1 VARGRAV
8 IAAGVAFWTSLG
20 GAFACAV
27 AGAWIIQ
34 RGDDRPGRDGALLAL
49 GMSALWGVATAA
61 AGADSAASAV
71 TETLR
76 NLAWLAFLYGLIGGG
91 RDHPGI
97 AGVRPVIVVLACV
110 ELLHPILRLA
120 VVSLP
125 ASHPL
130 MNAAFEVTVFFR
142 LMVIVGGLVLV
153 HNAYGL
159 EARRGRSALRWNAA
173 ALGAVW
179 LCDLNYYMVAWL
191 GDGQPGALA
200 ALRGIVLAAAAVMLA
215 IARTRSADR
224 RFRPSRAMAFQS
236 LSLAVIGCYLVIMV
250 AAAQSLAWL
259 GDATPPLAQV
269 GFIFTSAVLAL
280 IVLPSG
286 RVRGWMKVTVAKHL
300 FQHRYDYR
308 AEWLRFTHTIGRG
321 DAAATLEERT
331 IQAIGDIT
339 DSTAGL
345 LLVPGER
352 GELTLAA
359 RWQWRTLEVP
369 AEAMTGEV
377 RHFFERDGYI
387 VDCDAVRR
395 GLALQGEDAILPEWL
410 LNEPRAWALV
420 PLLHFERLVG
430 VVVLARPAL
439 PRELDWEDFDLLR
452 VVGRQLASYLAEHA
466 GQEALLDAS
475 RFDEF
480 NRRIAF
486 VMHDVKNLAS
496 QLTLLCRN
504 AERHGDNPA
513 FRADMQITVRNAA
526 DKLNGLIAKLSRYGA
541 NPLERL
547 EEVDPA
553 DVIRT
558 VAERA
563 GQAHAVTFLS
573 PAPLLRVIGN
583 RETLEQV
590 LVHLVQNA
598 IDASP
603 PGAPV
608 TLGVRSEGLHAA
620 IEVADS
626 GTGMSPD
633 FVRNRLFKPFVST
646 KPGGFGIGAFEA
658 RELVRAMQG
667 RLDVESREGLGSR
680 FVIRLPLAE
689 AAGLLE
695 RFRENSGGATPHG
708 SHEPQ
713 VA

>member
-1 VARGRAV
+1 MIG
-8 IAAGVAFWTSLG
+8 AGLTFWSSLA

-27 AGAWIIQ
+27 VAAWIVQ
-34 RGDDRPGRDGALLAL
+34 RGDDRPGRNVALVALA
-49 GMSALWGVATAA
+49 MSALWGVVTAA
-61 AGADSAASAV
+61 MGADSAAASLA
-71 TETLR
+71 ETIR
-76 NLAWLAFLYGLIGGG
+76 NLAWLAFLHNLITGGEQRG
-91 RDHPGI
+91 N
-97 AGVRPVIVVLACV
+97 AGVRAMLGVVAGV
-110 ELLHPILRLA
+110 ELLHPVLRLF
-120 VVSLP
+120 VVDVSP
-125 ASHPL
+125 SHDL
-130 MNAAFEVTVFFR
+130 QLAAFELTVFFR

-153 HNAYGL
+153 HNVYDAEG
-159 EARRGRSALRWNAA
+159 RRGRTALRWNAA

-179 LCDLNYYMVAWL
+179 LCDLNFYIVTWL

-200 ALRGIVLAAAAVMLA
+200 ALRGIVLVPVAVMLA
-215 IARTRSADR
+215 IARTRSADL
-224 RFRPSRAMAFQS
+224 RFRPSRAVAFQS
-236 LSLAVIGCYLVIMV
+236 LSLLIIGGYLVIMV
-250 AAAQSLAWL
+250 GAAQSLAWL
-259 GDATPPLAQV
+259 GNTAPPLAQV
-269 GFIFTSAVLAL
+269 GFVFTSAVLAL

-286 RVRGWMKVTVAKHL
+286 RVRGWIKVTIAKHL

-308 AEWLRFTHTIGRG
+308 AEWLRFTQTIGRSDSG
-321 DAAATLEERT
+321 ATLEERT
-331 IQAIGDIT
+331 IQAIGDIA

-345 LLVPGER
+345 LLVPGDR
-352 GELTLAA
+352 GEMTLAA
-359 RWQWRTLEVP
+359 RWQWRTLDVP
-369 AEAMTGEV
+369 AEALTNEA
-377 RHFFERDGYI
+377 RRFFERDGFI

-395 GLALQGEDAILPEWL
+395 GTAVGDVNKAVPGWL
-410 LNEPRAWALV
+410 LDEPRAWAMV

-430 VVVLARPAL
+430 VVVLARPVH

-504 AERHGDNPA
+504 AERHGENPA

-526 DKLNGLIAKLSRYGA
+526 DKLNGLIAKLSRYNS

-547 EEVDPA
+547 EEVDPSA
-553 DVIRT
+553 VIRM
-558 VAERA
+558 VIERQ
-563 GQAHAVTFLS
+563 GQAHPMIVSGVASHF
-573 PAPLLRVIGN
+573 RVIGN
-583 RETLEQV
+583 RDSLEQV

-598 IDASP
+598 IDASAAD
-603 PGAPV
+603 API
-608 TLGVRSEGLHAA
+608 TLSVRSEGLHAA
-620 IEVADS
+620 IEVTDL
-626 GTGMSPD
+626 GCGMSPD

-695 RFRENSGGATPHG
+695 RFKETSGAAAPHG
-708 SHEPQ
+708 SQETQ

>member
-1 VARGRAV
+1 MIGETAV
-8 IAAGVAFWTSLG
+8 FWSSLA
-20 GAFACAV
+20 GAFTCAV
-27 AGAWIIQ
+27 AGAWSYQ
-34 RGDDRPGRDGALLAL
+34 RGDDRPGRDIALVALAT
-49 GMSALWGVATAA
+49 SALWGVITAA
-61 AGADSAASAV
+61 LGADSTGAALA
-71 TETLR
+71 ETIR
-76 NLAWLAFLYGLIGGG
+76 NLGWLAFLHHLIVGE
-91 RDHPGI
+91 RSDRGI
-97 AGVRPVIVVLACV
+97 AGVRPVLVVLACV
-110 ELLHPILRLA
+110 ELLHPVLRL
-120 VVSLP
+120 VVASAP
-125 ASHPL
+125 PSHPL
-130 MNAAFEVTVFFR
+130 QDAAFQLTVFLR
-142 LMVIVGGLVLV
+142 LMFITGGLVLV
-153 HNAYGL
+153 HNVYGL
-159 EARRGRSALRWNAA
+159 ERERGRSALRWNAA

-179 LCDLNYYMVAWL
+179 LCDLNFYVIAWL
-191 GDGQPGALA
+191 GNAQPLA
-200 ALRGIVLAAAAVMLA
+200 MAVLRGIVLIPVAVMLA
-215 IARTRSADR
+215 VARTHSAQR
-224 RFRPSRAMAFQS
+224 RIRPSRAMAFQS
-236 LSLAVIGCYLVIMV
+236 LSLMVIGGYLVTMIG
-250 AAAQSLAWL
+250 AAQSLAWL
-259 GDATPPLAQV
+259 GDTAPPLAQV
-269 GFIFTSAVLAL
+269 GFVFTSAVLAL

-286 RVRGWMKVTVAKHL
+286 RVRGWMKVTVTKHL

-308 AEWLRFTHTIGRG
+308 AEWLRFTETIGRG
-321 DAAATLEERT
+321 DSGATLEERT
-331 IQAIGDIT
+331 IKAIGDIT
-339 DSTAGL
+339 DSPAGL
-345 LLVPGER
+345 LLVPGDR

-359 RWQWRTLEVP
+359 RWQWRTLDVP
-369 AEAMTGEV
+369 AEAMTGEA
-377 RHFFERDGYI
+377 RQFFERDAYI

-395 GLALQGEDAILPEWL
+395 GVARRGEDAIVPEWL
-410 LNEPRAWALV
+410 LAEPRAWALV

-430 VVVLARPAL
+430 VIVLARPAHQ
-439 PRELDWEDFDLLR
+439 RELDWEDFDLLR
-452 VVGRQLASYLAEHA
+452 VAGRQLASYLAEHA

-547 EEVDPA
+547 EEVDPVEVVRA
-553 DVIRT
+553 I
-558 VAERA
+558 VARH
-563 GQAHAVTFLS
+563 GLAHPIAISSL
-573 PAPLLRVIGN
+573 PAPLRVIGN

-598 IDASP
+598 IDASASD
-603 PGAPV
+603 API

-620 IEVADS
+620 IEVIDS

-695 RFRENSGGATPHG
+695 RFKENSVVGLPPGKL
-708 SHEPQ
+708 

>member
-1 VARGRAV
+1 MIGGS
-8 IAAGVAFWTSLG
+8 AAYWSSLG
-20 GAFACAV
+20 GAFACAIV
-27 AGAWIIQ
+27 GAWIVQ
-34 RGDDRPGRDGALLAL
+34 RGDDRPGRDAALFAL
-49 GMSALWGVATAA
+49 GMSALWGVVTAA
-61 AGADSAASAV
+61 MGADSGASALA
-71 TETLR
+71 ETIR
-76 NLAWLAFLYGLIGGG
+76 NLAWLAFLHSLIGTSTNQV
-91 RDHPGI
+91 RI
-97 AGVRPVIVVLACV
+97 VGVRPVLVVLVCV
-110 ELLHPILRLA
+110 ELLHPVLRFM
-120 VVSLP
+120 VSGLP
-125 ASHPL
+125 PSHPL
-130 MNAAFEVTVFFR
+130 QGAAFEITVFFR

-153 HNAYGL
+153 HNVYEL
-159 EARRGRSALRWNAA
+159 ESRLGRSALRWNAA

-179 LCDLNYYMVAWL
+179 LCDLNFYMVAWL
-191 GDGQPGALA
+191 GDGHPGALE
-200 ALRGIVLAAAAVMLA
+200 ALRGIVLVPVAVMLA
-215 IARTRSADR
+215 IARTRNAELR
-224 RFRPSRAMAFQS
+224 IRPSRAMAFQS
-236 LSLAVIGCYLVIMV
+236 LSLLIIGAYLVIMV

-259 GDATPPLAQV
+259 GDSTPPLAQV
-269 GFIFTSAVLAL
+269 GFVFTSAVLAL

-286 RVRGWMKVTVAKHL
+286 RVRGWIKVTVTKHL

-308 AEWLRFTHTIGRG
+308 AEWLRFTQTIGRG
-321 DAAATLEERT
+321 DGGATLEERT
-331 IQAIGDIT
+331 IQALGDIT
-339 DSTAGL
+339 DSTSGL
-345 LLVPGER
+345 LLVPGDR

-369 AEAMTGEV
+369 AEAMSSDA
-377 RHFFERDGYI
+377 RQFFERDGYI
-387 VDCDAVRR
+387 VDCDALRR
-395 GLALQGEDAILPEWL
+395 GAVLRGEDAVVPAWL
-410 LNEPRAWALV
+410 CEEPRAWALV

-430 VVVLARPAL
+430 VIVLARPAHH
-439 PRELDWEDFDLLR
+439 RELDWEDFDLLG
-452 VVGRQLASYLAEHA
+452 VAGRQVASYLAENA

-526 DKLNGLIAKLSRYGA
+526 DKLNGLIARLSRYGA

-547 EEVDPA
+547 EEVDPIEI
-553 DVIRT
+553 IREI
-558 VAERA
+558 AARH
-563 GQAHAVTFLS
+563 GQTHPLVVSAL
-573 PAPLLRVIGN
+573 PATLRVIGN
-583 RETLEQV
+583 REMLEQV

-598 IDASP
+598 IDAS
-603 PGAPV
+603 ASVDPV

-620 IEVADS
+620 IEIVDS

-689 AAGLLE
+689 AAGLRE
-695 RFRENSGGATPHG
+695 RFNENAARPAP
-708 SHEPQ
+708 SHAL

>member
-1 VARGRAV
+1 MIG
-8 IAAGVAFWTSLG
+8 AGPAFWSSLA

-27 AGAWIIQ
+27 VAAWVVQ
-34 RGDDRPGRDGALLAL
+34 RGDDRPGRDVALLAL
-49 GMSALWGVATAA
+49 AMSALWGVVTAA
-61 AGADSAASAV
+61 MGADSAAASLA
-71 TETLR
+71 ETIR
-76 NLAWLAFLYGLIGGG
+76 NLAWLAFLHNLITGGG
-91 RDHPGI
+91 QQAGN
-97 AGVRPVIVVLACV
+97 AGVRAMLGVIACV
-110 ELLHPILRLA
+110 ELLHPVLRLSVA
-120 VVSLP
+120 NVSP
-125 ASHPL
+125 SHHL
-130 MNAAFEVTVFFR
+130 QDAAFELTVFFR

-153 HNAYGL
+153 HNVYDA
-159 EARRGRSALRWNAA
+159 ETRRGRTALRWNAG

-179 LCDLNYYMVAWL
+179 LCDLNLYIVTWL

-200 ALRGIVLAAAAVMLA
+200 ALRGIVLVPVAVMLA
-215 IARTRSADR
+215 VARTRNADL

-236 LSLAVIGCYLVIMV
+236 LSLLIIGAYLVIMV
-250 AAAQSLAWL
+250 GAAQSLAWL
-259 GDATPPLAQV
+259 GDTAPPLAQV
-269 GFIFTSAVLAL
+269 GFVFTSAVLAL

-308 AEWLRFTHTIGRG
+308 AEWLRFTQTIGRG
-321 DAAATLEERT
+321 NSGATLEERT
-331 IQAIGDIT
+331 IQAIGDIA

-345 LLVPGER
+345 LLMPGDR

-359 RWQWRTLEVP
+359 RWQWRTLDVP
-369 AEAMTGEV
+369 AEAMTSEA
-377 RHFFERDGYI
+377 RQFFERDGYI

-395 GLALQGEDAILPEWL
+395 GTAEGDVNKVVPGWL
-410 LNEPRAWALV
+410 LDEPRAWALV

-430 VVVLARPAL
+430 VVALARPAH
-439 PRELDWEDFDLLR
+439 PRELDWEDFDLLK

-526 DKLNGLIAKLSRYGA
+526 DKLNGLIAKLSRYNS

-547 EEVDPA
+547 EEVDPSE
-553 DVIRT
+553 VIRT
-558 VAERA
+558 IVERQ
-563 GQAHAVTFLS
+563 GQTHPMVVTGI
-573 PAPLLRVIGN
+573 APQMRVIGN

-598 IDASP
+598 IDASAAD
-603 PGAPV
+603 API

-620 IEVADS
+620 IEVTDS
-626 GTGMSPD
+626 GCGMSPD

-646 KPGGFGIGAFEA
+646 KQGGFGIGAFEA

-695 RFRENSGGATPHG
+695 RFMETSGGAKPHG
-708 SHEPQ
+708 SQEAQ

>member
-1 VARGRAV
+1 MIGEPAV
-8 IAAGVAFWTSLG
+8 FWASLA

-27 AGAWIIQ
+27 AGAWIYQ
-34 RGDDRPGRDGALLAL
+34 RGDDRSGRDVALLAL
-49 GMSALWGVATAA
+49 GMSALWGVVTAA
-61 AGADSAASAV
+61 TGSDSTASALA
-71 TETLR
+71 ETVR
-76 NLAWLAFLYGLIGGG
+76 NLAWLAFLHHLITGDRADSGM
-91 RDHPGI
+91 
-97 AGVRPVIVVLACV
+97 AGVRPVLVVLACV
-110 ELLHPILRLA
+110 ELLHPVLRLI
-120 VVSLP
+120 VVGAP
-125 ASHPL
+125 PSHPL
-130 MNAAFEVTVFFR
+130 QGAAFQLTVFFR
-142 LMVIVGGLVLV
+142 LLVITGGLVLV
-153 HNAYGL
+153 HNVYGL
-159 EARRGRSALRWNAA
+159 QREHGRSALRWNAA

-179 LCDLNYYMVAWL
+179 LCDLNFYVIAWL
-191 GDGQPGALA
+191 GDAQPQAMA
-200 ALRGIVLAAAAVMLA
+200 VLRGIVLVAVAVMLA
-215 IARTRSADR
+215 VARTRSAQR
-224 RFRPSRAMAFQS
+224 RIRPSRAMAFQS
-236 LSLAVIGCYLVIMV
+236 LSLLVIGGYLVVMV
-250 AAAQSLAWL
+250 GAAQSLAWL
-259 GDATPPLAQV
+259 GNTSPPLAQV
-269 GFIFTSAVLAL
+269 GFVFTSAVLAL

-286 RVRGWMKVTVAKHL
+286 RVRGWMKVTVTKHL

-308 AEWLRFTHTIGRG
+308 AEWLRFTQTIGRG
-321 DAAATLEERT
+321 DSAATLEERT

-339 DSTAGL
+339 DSAAGL
-345 LLVPGER
+345 LLVPGDR

-359 RWQWRTLEVP
+359 RWQWRTLDVP
-369 AEAMTGEV
+369 AEAMTSEA
-377 RHFFERDGYI
+377 RQFFERDGFI
-387 VDCDAVRR
+387 VDCEAVRR
-395 GLALQGEDAILPEWL
+395 GLARRGEEAIVPAWL
-410 LNEPRAWALV
+410 LDDPRAWALV

-430 VVVLARPAL
+430 VIVLARPAHQ
-439 PRELDWEDFDLLR
+439 RELDWEDFDLMR
-452 VVGRQLASYLAEHA
+452 VAGRQLASYLAEHA

-526 DKLNGLIAKLSRYGA
+526 DKLNGLIAKLSRYGT

-547 EEVDPA
+547 EQVDPVA
-553 DVIRT
+553 VVHAI
-558 VAERA
+558 AERQGQ
-563 GQAHAVTFLS
+563 GQAQGQARRIAVSVPPTN
-573 PAPLLRVIGN
+573 LRVIGN
-583 RETLEQV
+583 RESLEQV

-598 IDASP
+598 IDASA
-603 PGAPV
+603 GDAPI

-620 IEVADS
+620 IEVSDS

-695 RFRENSGGATPHG
+695 RFRENNAGNAPQ
-708 SHEPQ
+708 EPM

>member
-1 VARGRAV
+1 MMWEPAV
-8 IAAGVAFWTSLG
+8 FWASLS

-27 AGAWIIQ
+27 AGAWLFQ
-34 RGDDRPGRDGALLAL
+34 RGDDRPGRDVALLAL
-49 GMSALWGVATAA
+49 ATSALWAFLSAA
-61 AGADSAASAV
+61 LGADSGTAALA
-71 TETLR
+71 ETGR
-76 NLAWLAFLYGLIGGG
+76 NLAWLAFLHNLITGGE
-91 RDHPGI
+91 RAPGI
-97 AGVRPVIVVLACV
+97 AGARPVLVVLACV
-110 ELLHPILRLA
+110 ELLHPVLRFA
-120 VVSLP
+120 VAGAP
-125 ASHPL
+125 AAHPL
-130 MNAAFEVTVFFR
+130 QDFAFQLTVFFR
-142 LMVIVGGLVLV
+142 LMVITGGLVLV
-153 HNAYGL
+153 YNVYGL
-159 EARRGRSALRWNAA
+159 ERDRGRSALRWNAA
-173 ALGAVW
+173 ALAAVW
-179 LCDLNYYMVAWL
+179 LCDLNFYVIAWL
-191 GDGQPGALA
+191 GDSQPQAMTVLRAVVLVPVA
-200 ALRGIVLAAAAVMLA
+200 AMLA
-215 IARTRSADR
+215 IARTRSAQR
-224 RFRPSRAMAFQS
+224 RISPSRAIAFQS
-236 LSLAVIGCYLVIMV
+236 FSLLVIGSYLIVMV
-250 AAAQSLAWL
+250 GAAQSLAWL
-259 GDATPPLAQV
+259 GDAAPPLAQV
-269 GFIFTSAVLAL
+269 GFVFTSAVVAL

-286 RVRGWMKVTVAKHL
+286 RIRGWMKVTVTKHL

-308 AEWLRFTHTIGRG
+308 AEWLRFTETIGRG
-321 DAAATLEERT
+321 DSTATLEERT
-331 IQAIGDIT
+331 IKAIGDIT

-345 LLVPGER
+345 LLVPADR

-359 RWQWRTLEVP
+359 RWQWRTLDVP
-369 AEAMTGEV
+369 AEAMTGEA
-377 RHFFERDGYI
+377 RQFFERDGFI

-395 GLALQGEDAILPEWL
+395 GIAQHGEGAIVPTWL
-410 LNEPRAWALV
+410 LDEPRAWALV

-430 VVVLARPAL
+430 VIVLARPAHR
-439 PRELDWEDFDLLR
+439 REFDWEDFDLLR

-547 EEVDPA
+547 EEVDPLE
-553 DVIRT
+553 V
-558 VAERA
+558 VRA
-563 GQAHAVTFLS
+563 IAARQGETHPIAISAP
-573 PAPLLRVIGN
+573 PAPMRVIGN

-598 IDASP
+598 IDASADD
-603 PGAPV
+603 API
-608 TLGVRSEGLHAA
+608 TIGVRSEGLHAA
-620 IEVADS
+620 IEVIDS
-626 GTGMSPD
+626 GNGMSPD

-695 RFRENSGGATPHG
+695 KFRENAAGAAAP
-708 SHEPQ
+708 EAL

>member
-1 VARGRAV
+1 MIGEPAV
-8 IAAGVAFWTSLG
+8 FWSSLA

-27 AGAWIIQ
+27 AGAWLFQ
-34 RGDDRPGRDGALLAL
+34 RGDDRPGRDVALLAL
-49 GMSALWGVATAA
+49 AASALWGVLTAA
-61 AGADSAASAV
+61 MGADSSAAALA
-71 TETLR
+71 ETAR
-76 NLAWLAFLYGLIGGG
+76 NLAWLAFLHNLITDGG
-91 RDHPGI
+91 RQSGI
-97 AGVRPVIVVLACV
+97 AGALPVLVVLACV
-110 ELLHPILRLA
+110 ELLHPVLRFA
-120 VVSLP
+120 IANTPP
-125 ASHPL
+125 AHPL
-130 MNAAFEVTVFFR
+130 QVTAFELTVFFR
-142 LMVIVGGLVLV
+142 LLVVVGGLVLV
-153 HNAYGL
+153 QNVYGL
-159 EARRGRSALRWNAA
+159 ERERGRSALRWNAA

-179 LCDLNYYMVAWL
+179 LCDLNFYIIAWL
-191 GDGQPGALA
+191 GDSQPQAMA
-200 ALRGIVLAAAAVMLA
+200 VLRGLVLMPVAVMLA
-215 IARTRSADR
+215 VARTRSAHR
-224 RFRPSRAMAFQS
+224 RIRPSRAMAFQS
-236 LSLAVIGCYLVIMV
+236 LSLLVIGGYLVTMIG
-250 AAAQSLAWL
+250 AAQSLAWL
-259 GDATPPLAQV
+259 GDTAPPLAQV
-269 GFIFTSAVLAL
+269 GFVFTSAVLAL

-286 RVRGWMKVTVAKHL
+286 RVRGWMKVTVTKHL

-308 AEWLRFTHTIGRG
+308 AEWLRFTETIGRG
-321 DAAATLEERT
+321 DSGATLEERT
-331 IQAIGDIT
+331 IKAIGDIT
-339 DSTAGL
+339 DSPAGL

-359 RWQWRTLEVP
+359 RWQWRTLDVP
-369 AEAMTGEV
+369 AEALTDAA
-377 RHFFERDGYI
+377 RLFFERNGFI

-395 GLALQGEDAILPEWL
+395 GVAKRGEGTIVPEWL
-410 LNEPRAWALV
+410 LDEPRAWALV

-430 VVVLARPAL
+430 VIVLARPAH

-452 VVGRQLASYLAEHA
+452 VAGRQLASYLAEHA

-504 AERHGDNPA
+504 AERHGENPA

-547 EEVDPA
+547 EEVDPGE
-553 DVIRT
+553 VIQAIAARQ
-558 VAERA
+558 
-563 GQAHAVTFLS
+563 GQAHPIAFSSL
-573 PAPLLRVIGN
+573 PAPMRVIGN
-583 RETLEQV
+583 RDTLEQV

-598 IDASP
+598 IDASAKD
-603 PGAPV
+603 API
-608 TLGVRSEGLHAA
+608 TLGIRSEGLHAA
-620 IEVADS
+620 IEVVDS

-695 RFRENSGGATPHG
+695 RFREKSAGAVP
-708 SHEPQ
+708 HEPL

>member
-1 VARGRAV
+1 MIGGS
-8 IAAGVAFWTSLG
+8 AAYWSSLG
-20 GAFACAV
+20 GAFACAIV
-27 AGAWIIQ
+27 GAWIVQ
-34 RGDDRPGRDGALLAL
+34 RGDDRPGRDAALFAL
-49 GMSALWGVATAA
+49 GMSALWGVVTAA
-61 AGADSAASAV
+61 MGADSGASALA
-71 TETLR
+71 ETIR
-76 NLAWLAFLYGLIGGG
+76 NLAWLAFLHSLIGTSTNQV
-91 RDHPGI
+91 RI
-97 AGVRPVIVVLACV
+97 VGVRPVLVVLVCV
-110 ELLHPILRLA
+110 ELLHPVLRFM
-120 VVSLP
+120 VSGLP
-125 ASHPL
+125 PSHPL
-130 MNAAFEVTVFFR
+130 QGVAFEITVFFR

-153 HNAYGL
+153 HNVYEL
-159 EARRGRSALRWNAA
+159 ESRLGRSALRWNAA

-179 LCDLNYYMVAWL
+179 LCDLNFYMVAWL
-191 GDGQPGALA
+191 GDGHPGALE
-200 ALRGIVLAAAAVMLA
+200 ALRGIVLVPVAVMLA
-215 IARTRSADR
+215 IARTRNAELR
-224 RFRPSRAMAFQS
+224 IRPSRAMAFQS
-236 LSLAVIGCYLVIMV
+236 LSLLIIGAYLVIMV

-259 GDATPPLAQV
+259 GDSTPPLAQV
-269 GFIFTSAVLAL
+269 GFVFTSAVLAL

-286 RVRGWMKVTVAKHL
+286 RVRGWIKVTVTKHL

-308 AEWLRFTHTIGRG
+308 AEWLRFTQTIGRG
-321 DAAATLEERT
+321 DGGATLEERT
-331 IQAIGDIT
+331 IQALGDIT
-339 DSTAGL
+339 DSTSGL
-345 LLVPGER
+345 LLVPGDR

-369 AEAMTGEV
+369 AEAMSSDA
-377 RHFFERDGYI
+377 RQFFERDGYI
-387 VDCDAVRR
+387 VDCDALRR
-395 GLALQGEDAILPEWL
+395 GAVLRGEDAVVPAWL
-410 LNEPRAWALV
+410 CDEPRAWALV

-430 VVVLARPAL
+430 VIVLARPAHH
-439 PRELDWEDFDLLR
+439 RELDWEDFDLLG
-452 VVGRQLASYLAEHA
+452 VAGRQVASYLAENA

-526 DKLNGLIAKLSRYGA
+526 DKLNGLIARLSRYGA

-547 EEVDPA
+547 EEVDPIEI
-553 DVIRT
+553 IREI
-558 VAERA
+558 AARH
-563 GQAHAVTFLS
+563 GQTHPLVVSAL
-573 PAPLLRVIGN
+573 PATLRVIGN
-583 RETLEQV
+583 REMLEQV

-598 IDASP
+598 IDAS
-603 PGAPV
+603 ASVDPV
-608 TLGVRSEGLHAA
+608 TLSVRSEGLHAA
-620 IEVADS
+620 IEIVDS

-689 AAGLLE
+689 AAGLRE
-695 RFRENSGGATPHG
+695 RFNENGARPAP
-708 SHEPQ
+708 SHAL

>member
-1 VARGRAV
+1 MIGEPAV
-8 IAAGVAFWTSLG
+8 FWSALA

-27 AGAWIIQ
+27 AGAWLFQ
-34 RGDDRPGRDGALLAL
+34 RGDDRSGRDLALLAL
-49 GMSALWGVATAA
+49 GASALWGVLTAA
-61 AGADSAASAV
+61 MGAESSAAALA
-71 TETLR
+71 ETVR
-76 NLAWLAFLYGLIGGG
+76 NLVWLAFLHNLITGGG
-91 RDHPGI
+91 RQAGI
-97 AGVRPVIVVLACV
+97 AGARPVLVVLACV
-110 ELLHPILRLA
+110 ELLHPVLRIA
-120 VVSLP
+120 IVTAP
-125 ASHPL
+125 PGHPL
-130 MNAAFEVTVFFR
+130 QDAAFQLTVFFR
-142 LMVIVGGLVLV
+142 LLVVVGGLVLV
-153 HNAYGL
+153 QNAYGL
-159 EARRGRSALRWNAA
+159 ERERGRSAVRWNTL

-179 LCDLNYYMVAWL
+179 LCDLNFYIVAWL
-191 GDGQPGALA
+191 GDAQPIAMA
-200 ALRGIVLAAAAVMLA
+200 VLRGIVLVPVAVMLA
-215 IARTRSADR
+215 IARSRSAQR
-224 RFRPSRAMAFQS
+224 RIRPSRAMAFQS
-236 LSLAVIGCYLVIMV
+236 LSLLVIGGYLVTMV
-250 AAAQSLAWL
+250 GAAQSLAWL
-259 GDATPPLAQV
+259 GNTAPPLAQV
-269 GFIFTSAVLAL
+269 GFVFTSVVLAL

-286 RVRGWMKVTVAKHL
+286 RVRGWMKITVTKHL

-308 AEWLRFTHTIGRG
+308 AEWLRFTETIGRG
-321 DAAATLEERT
+321 DSTATLEERT

-339 DSTAGL
+339 DSPAGL
-345 LLVPGER
+345 LLVPGDR

-359 RWQWRTLEVP
+359 RWQWRTLDVP
-369 AEAMTGEV
+369 AEAMADV
-377 RHFFERDGYI
+377 ARRFFERDGFI
-387 VDCDAVRR
+387 VDCDAVRCGAAR
-395 GLALQGEDAILPEWL
+395 HGEGEIVPAWL
-410 LNEPRAWALV
+410 IEETRAWALV

-430 VVVLARPAL
+430 VIVLARPAH

-452 VVGRQLASYLAEHA
+452 VAGRQLASYLAEHA

-526 DKLNGLIAKLSRYGA
+526 DKLNGLIARLSRYGA
-541 NPLERL
+541 SPLERL
-547 EEVDPA
+547 EQIDPVEV
-553 DVIRT
+553 V
-558 VAERA
+558 RA
-563 GQAHAVTFLS
+563 IAARQGQSHPIIVSGL
-573 PAPLLRVIGN
+573 PAPLRVIGN
-583 RETLEQV
+583 RESLEQV

-598 IDASP
+598 IDAS
-603 PGAPV
+603 APDAAI

-620 IEVADS
+620 IEVVDS

-695 RFRENSGGATPHG
+695 RFRESSAAAI
-708 SHEPQ
+708 SSEKL

>member
-1 VARGRAV
+1 MIGEPAV
-8 IAAGVAFWTSLG
+8 FWSSLA

-27 AGAWIIQ
+27 AGAWLVQ
-34 RGDDRPGRDGALLAL
+34 RGDDRPGRDPALLAL
-49 GMSALWGVATAA
+49 AASALWGVLTAA
-61 AGADSAASAV
+61 MGADSSAAALA
-71 TETLR
+71 ETAR
-76 NLAWLAFLYGLIGGG
+76 NLAWLAFLHNLITGGG
-91 RDHPGI
+91 SLSGI
-97 AGVRPVIVVLACV
+97 AGARPVLVVLACV
-110 ELLHPILRLA
+110 ELLHPVLRIAIANAPLA
-120 VVSLP
+120 N
-125 ASHPL
+125 PL
-130 MNAAFEVTVFFR
+130 QDAAFQLTVFFR
-142 LMVIVGGLVLV
+142 LMVITGGLVLV
-153 HNAYGL
+153 QNVYGL
-159 EARRGRSALRWNAA
+159 ERERGRSALRWNAA

-179 LCDLNYYMVAWL
+179 LCDLNFYVIAWL
-191 GDGQPGALA
+191 GDAQPQAMA
-200 ALRGIVLAAAAVMLA
+200 VLRGLVLVPVAVMLMV
-215 IARTRSADR
+215 ARTRGVHR
-224 RFRPSRAMAFQS
+224 RIRPSRAMAFQS
-236 LSLAVIGCYLVIMV
+236 LSLLVIGGYLVTMV
-250 AAAQSLAWL
+250 GAAQSLAWL
-259 GDATPPLAQV
+259 GDTAPPLAQV
-269 GFIFTSAVLAL
+269 GFVFTSAVLAL

-286 RVRGWMKVTVAKHL
+286 RVRGWMKVTVTKHL

-308 AEWLRFTHTIGRG
+308 AEWLRFTETIGRG
-321 DAAATLEERT
+321 DSGATLEERT
-331 IQAIGDIT
+331 IKAIGDIT
-339 DSTAGL
+339 DSPAGL
-345 LLVPGER
+345 LLVPGDR

-359 RWQWRTLEVP
+359 RWQWRTLDVP
-369 AEAMTGEV
+369 AEAMTGEA
-377 RHFFERDGYI
+377 RQFFERDAFI

-395 GLALQGEDAILPEWL
+395 GVERRGEGAIVPEWL
-410 LNEPRAWALV
+410 LDEPRAWALV

-430 VVVLARPAL
+430 VIVLARPAHQ
-439 PRELDWEDFDLLR
+439 RELDWEDFDLLR
-452 VVGRQLASYLAEHA
+452 VAGRQLASYLAEHA

-541 NPLERL
+541 APLEGL
-547 EEVDPA
+547 GVIDPVEVMQA
-553 DVIRT
+553 
-558 VAERA
+558 VAKRQ
-563 GQAHAVTFLS
+563 GQAHPIAFSSL
-573 PAPLLRVIGN
+573 PAPMRVIGN

-598 IDASP
+598 IDASAAD
-603 PGAPV
+603 API

-620 IEVADS
+620 IEVIDS
-626 GTGMSPD
+626 GSGMSPD

-695 RFRENSGGATPHG
+695 RFREKSAGSGPH
-708 SHEPQ
+708 EQ
-713 VA
+713 LVA

>member
-1 VARGRAV
+1 MIGEPAV
-8 IAAGVAFWTSLG
+8 FWSSLG
-20 GAFACAV
+20 GAFASAV
-27 AGAWIIQ
+27 AGAWLYQ
-34 RGDDRPGRDGALLAL
+34 RGDERPGRDVALLAL
-49 GMSALWGVATAA
+49 GMSALWGVVTAATGSDSTAA
-61 AGADSAASAV
+61 ALA
-71 TETLR
+71 ETIR
-76 NLAWLAFLYGLIGGG
+76 NLAWLAFLQHLITGGG
-91 RDHPGI
+91 GGGVSRMT
-97 AGVRPVIVVLACV
+97 GVRPVLVVLICV
-110 ELLHPILRLA
+110 ELLHPVLRLA
-120 VVSLP
+120 VASAP
-125 ASHPL
+125 PSHPL
-130 MNAAFEVTVFFR
+130 QNTAFELTVFFR
-142 LMVIVGGLVLV
+142 LLVITGGLVLV

-159 EARRGRSALRWNAA
+159 ERERGRSALRWNAA

-179 LCDLNYYMVAWL
+179 LCDLNFYVIAWL
-191 GDGQPGALA
+191 GDAQPQAMA
-200 ALRGIVLAAAAVMLA
+200 VLRGAVLVPVAIMLA
-215 IARTRSADR
+215 VARTRSAQR
-224 RFRPSRAMAFQS
+224 RIRPSRAMAFQS
-236 LSLAVIGCYLVIMV
+236 LSLLVIGGYLVVMV
-250 AAAQSLAWL
+250 GAAQSLAWL
-259 GDATPPLAQV
+259 GDTSPPLAQV
-269 GFIFTSAVLAL
+269 GFVFTSAVLAL

-286 RVRGWMKVTVAKHL
+286 RVRGWMKVTVTKHL

-308 AEWLRFTHTIGRG
+308 AEWLRFTQTIGRG
-321 DAAATLEERT
+321 DSEATLEERT

-339 DSTAGL
+339 DSAAGL
-345 LLVPGER
+345 LLVPGDR

-359 RWQWRTLEVP
+359 RWQWRTLDVP
-369 AEAMTGEV
+369 AEAMTGEA
-377 RHFFERDGYI
+377 RQFFERDGFI

-395 GLALQGEDAILPEWL
+395 GLVRRGEGAIVPEWL
-410 LNEPRAWALV
+410 LGEPRAWALV

-430 VVVLARPAL
+430 VIVLARP
-439 PRELDWEDFDLLR
+439 PHHRELDWEDFDLLR
-452 VVGRQLASYLAEHA
+452 VAGRQLASYLAEHA

-504 AERHGDNPA
+504 AERHGENPA

-547 EEVDPA
+547 EEVDPF
-553 DVIRT
+553 DVVHAIAARH
-558 VAERA
+558 
-563 GQAHAVTFLS
+563 GQAHRIAVAAS
-573 PAPLLRVIGN
+573 PSNLRVIGN

-598 IDASP
+598 IDASAN
-603 PGAPV
+603 GAPI

-620 IEVADS
+620 IEVIDS

-667 RLDVESREGLGSR
+667 RLDVETREGLGSR

-695 RFRENSGGATPHG
+695 RFRENNAGTNPPEAL
-708 SHEPQ
+708 

>member
-1 VARGRAV
+1 MSWALAV
-8 IAAGVAFWTSLG
+8 FWTSLG

-27 AGAWIIQ
+27 AGAWLFQ
-34 RGDDRPGRDGALLAL
+34 RGDDRPGRDVALLAL
-49 GMSALWGVATAA
+49 GTSALWGVLTAA
-61 AGADSAASAV
+61 MGADSSAAALA
-71 TETLR
+71 ETAR
-76 NLAWLAFLYGLIGGG
+76 NLAWLAFLHNLITGGD
-91 RDHPGI
+91 RQSGI
-97 AGVRPVIVVLACV
+97 AGSRSVLVVLACV
-110 ELLHPILRLA
+110 ELLHPVLRFA
-120 VVSLP
+120 IANASP
-125 ASHPL
+125 AHPL
-130 MNAAFEVTVFFR
+130 QDAAFELTVFLR
-142 LMVIVGGLVLV
+142 LLFVTGGLVLV
-153 HNAYGL
+153 HNVYGL
-159 EARRGRSALRWNAA
+159 ERERGRSALRWNAA

-179 LCDLNYYMVAWL
+179 LCDLNFYVIAWL
-191 GDGQPGALA
+191 ADGQPQAMA
-200 ALRGIVLAAAAVMLA
+200 VLRGAVLVPVAAMLA
-215 IARTRSADR
+215 IARARSVQR
-224 RFRPSRAMAFQS
+224 RIRPSRAMAFQS
-236 LSLAVIGCYLVIMV
+236 FSLLVIGGYLVTMV
-250 AAAQSLAWL
+250 GAAQSLAWL
-259 GDATPPLAQV
+259 GDTAPQLAQV
-269 GFIFTSAVLAL
+269 GFVFTSAVLAL

-286 RVRGWMKVTVAKHL
+286 HVRGWMKVTVTKHL

-308 AEWLRFTHTIGRG
+308 AEWLRFTETIGRG
-321 DAAATLEERT
+321 DAGSTLEERT
-331 IQAIGDIT
+331 IKAIGDIT
-339 DSTAGL
+339 DSPAGL
-345 LLVPGER
+345 LLVPGDR

-359 RWQWRTLEVP
+359 RWQWRTLDVP
-369 AEAMTGEV
+369 AEAMADEA
-377 RHFFERDGYI
+377 RLFFERDGFI

-395 GLALQGEDAILPEWL
+395 GLARRGERAILPEWL
-410 LNEPRAWALV
+410 LDEPRAWALV

-430 VVVLARPAL
+430 VIVLARPSHQ
-439 PRELDWEDFDLLR
+439 RELDWEDFDLLR
-452 VVGRQLASYLAEHA
+452 VAGRQLASYLAEHA

-547 EEVDPA
+547 EQIDPVEV
-553 DVIRT
+553 V
-558 VAERA
+558 RA
-563 GQAHAVTFLS
+563 IVSRHGLAHPIAVSSLS
-573 PAPLLRVIGN
+573 APLRVIGN

-598 IDASP
+598 IDASA
-603 PGAPV
+603 GDAPI

-620 IEVADS
+620 IEVTDS

-689 AAGLLE
+689 AAGLRE
-695 RFRENSGGATPHG
+695 RFRENS
-708 SHEPQ
+708 
-713 VA
+713 VAAAAHHTLVA